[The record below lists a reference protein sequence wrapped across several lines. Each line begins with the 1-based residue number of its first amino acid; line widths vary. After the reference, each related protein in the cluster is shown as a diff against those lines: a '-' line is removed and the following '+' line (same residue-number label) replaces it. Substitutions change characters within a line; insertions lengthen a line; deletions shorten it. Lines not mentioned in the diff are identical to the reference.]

1 MPVVRALMALRG
13 IDFIAA
19 ITIVAEIGDLRRFP
33 HPRELMG
40 YLGLVPSEYSSG
52 DSTQRGQL
60 TKTATRA
67 SDGFWSKPH
76 GITVSRRGSGNP

>member
-13 IDFIAA
+13 VDFIAA

-40 YLGLVPSEYSSG
+40 YL
-52 DSTQRGQL
+52 DSCRRSIQ
-60 TKTATRA
+60 A
-67 SDGFWSKPH
+67 
-76 GITVSRRGSGNP
+76 GIRPTVDN